1 MDSAR
6 LQQVERLYHAARER
20 DASQREAFLKD
31 ACGPDEALLREVE
44 SLLACDQ
51 KASSF
56 IEVPALELA
65 ARSVALQET
74 KEPIARSSGHSLL
87 GKTVSHY
94 LILEKLG
101 SGGMGVVFK
110 AQDTTLGRFVALKFL
125 PESVTELP
133 GASEA
138 LERFRREARAASA
151 IDHPNICTIYEIDE
165 YENRP
170 FLAMQ
175 LLEGQTLGQYISG
188 KPLPMGELLDKA
200 IHLADALQA
209 AHSKGILHRDI
220 KPANVFITSTGQ
232 VKLLDFGV
240 AKVMH
245 GRRKEESEP
254 GEFLT
259 GTGIAIGTAA
269 YMSPEQARGEEL
281 DARADLFGFGAV
293 LYEMATGEPAFSGKT
308 AAVIFEAV
316 LNQVPV
322 RPSLRNAG
330 LSPEVERIIE
340 KALEKDRNLRYQ
352 TASQLRND
360 LEAAATPLERTRPL
374 PRAKP
379 PARPS
384 RRNLIAWLAAAAS
397 VLAAAGVALWM
408 LRPPSKASLAETDW
422 ILISDFVNTTGE
434 PIFDDTLK
442 QAITVKL
449 SESPFFNVLTDSK
462 VRETLRLMGHSP
474 DDRVVSPIDRDL
486 CQRAAAKAMVS
497 GSILS
502 TGAGY
507 LVDLK
512 VINCLTG
519 QSVAH
524 EQLQAGNREQVL
536 HGIGEI
542 LPRLRRRLGES
553 LASIQ
558 KFDTPIEQATTTSL
572 AALKAYAEGDKKR
585 FQGKEAESIP
595 FYKMANE
602 LDPNFAIA
610 YARLAA
616 VYANEQSDL
625 LSEEYIRK
633 AFERRERV
641 SEKEKLYIA
650 ARYYGNATGET
661 EKVIETYELWR
672 QIYPRDWIPANNVG
686 NEYIRVGRLDK
697 AIEASQ
703 SAMRLNPDSAFP
715 YLTLAGAYKRS
726 GRYAEAKAICEKL
739 IADKRDNTNTHG
751 TLLEIAFAEGDQAA
765 MDREEKW
772 ARGTTPGDGY
782 VLYEVALGA
791 MALGQVR
798 RAHALFLDAE
808 AMVLAQELKEFAA
821 SIALDEAGAQ
831 AEVGTP
837 EGVRAA
843 VARASRMGTFSRDL
857 QVDAA
862 IAEARAG
869 DLTRAEA
876 AAKAL
881 SEHSSLELMFN
892 RTTMPELRAA
902 IALRKK
908 NPAAA
913 IKALKPA
920 IPYELGTPHELLSL
934 YLRGLAYLQQQ
945 AGHEAE
951 SEFQR
956 LLKHSSISPNVPY
969 VPLARLGLARA
980 YAQMGEIEKSRKTYE
995 EFFAVWKNADANV
1008 PVLAEAR
1015 TEYARLKPARV
1026 P

>member
-1 MDSAR
+1 MDPAR

-20 DASQREAFLKD
+20 DESQRAAFLKD
-31 ACGPDEALLREVE
+31 ACGSDEALLHEVE
-44 SLLACDQ
+44 SLLACDR
-51 KASSF
+51 KADDF
-56 IEVPALELA
+56 IEVPAMELE
-65 ARSVALQET
+65 ARSIALQQT
-74 KEPIARSSGHSLL
+74 KMPGIGNSGRSLV

-101 SGGMGVVFK
+101 AGGMGVVFK
-110 AQDTTLGRFVALKFL
+110 ARDETLGRFVALKFL
-125 PESVTELP
+125 PESVTDLP
-133 GASEA
+133 GDSQA
-138 LERFRREARAASA
+138 LERFKREARAASA
-151 IDHPNICTIYEIDE
+151 IDHPNICTIHEIGE
-165 YENRP
+165 YENQP
-170 FLAMQ
+170 FLVMQ

-188 KPLPMGELLDKA
+188 KPLPMTEFLDKA

-220 KPANVFITSTGQ
+220 KPANIFITSTGQ

-245 GRRKEESEP
+245 GRRNEESAP
-254 GEFLT
+254 SEFLT
-259 GTGIAIGTAA
+259 GPGIAMGTAP

-281 DARADLFGFGAV
+281 DARADLFSFGAV
-293 LYEMATGEPAFSGKT
+293 LYEMATAQPAFSGKT
-308 AAVIFEAV
+308 MAVIFDAI
-316 LNQVPV
+316 LNQAPA
-322 RPSLRNAG
+322 RPSLLNSG
-330 LSPEVERIIE
+330 LSPEVERIID
-340 KALEKDRNLRYQ
+340 KALEKDPKLRYQ
-352 TASQLRND
+352 TASELRDD
-360 LEAAATPLERTRPL
+360 LEAAAMPLDRTRPL
-374 PRAKP
+374 PAASRA
-379 PARPS
+379 ARPS
-384 RRNLIAWLAAAAS
+384 RKSLIAWVAAAAF
-397 VLAAAGVALWM
+397 VLAVAVALWL
-408 LRPPSKASLAETDW
+408 LRLQSKASLAETDW

-442 QAITVKL
+442 QALTVKL

-462 VRETLRLMGHSP
+462 VRETLRLMGHST

-502 TGAGY
+502 PGTGY

-512 VINCLTG
+512 VVNCLTG
-519 QSVAH
+519 ESVAH
-524 EQLQAGNREQVL
+524 EQVQAKNREQVL

-585 FQGKEAESIP
+585 FQGKEADSILS
-595 FYKMANE
+595 YKMAIE

-610 YARLAA
+610 YARLGA
-616 VYANEQSDL
+616 VYANEQSGV
-625 LSEEYIRK
+625 LSDEYVRK
-633 AFERRERV
+633 AFERREHV

-650 ARYYGNATGET
+650 AHYYANVTGET

-672 QIYPRDWIPANNVG
+672 QIYPRDWIPANNVA
-686 NEYIRVGRLDK
+686 NEYNRVGRPDK

-715 YLTLAGAYKRS
+715 YMTLAQAYTRS
-726 GRYAEAKAICEKL
+726 GRYAEAKAICEKI
-739 IADKRDNTNTHG
+739 IADKRDNRSTH
-751 TLLEIAFAEGDQAA
+751 TQLFEIAFAEGDQAA
-765 MDREEKW
+765 MEREEGW
-772 ARGTTPGDGY
+772 ARRKPPGEGY
-782 VLYEVALGA
+782 VLYEVASGA
-791 MALGQVR
+791 MTLGQVR
-798 RAHALFLDAE
+798 RGHALFREAE
-808 AMVLAQELKEFAA
+808 AIVLAQDLKEFAA
-821 SIALDEAGAQ
+821 SIALEEAAAQ

-837 EGVRAA
+837 DGVRAA
-843 VARASRMGTFSRDL
+843 VARASRLVTFSRQL
-857 QVDAA
+857 QADAA

-869 DLTRAEA
+869 DLSHAEA

-892 RTTMPELRAA
+892 KTTMPELLAA

-908 NPAAA
+908 DPAAA
-913 IKALKPA
+913 IEALKPA

-934 YLRGLAYLQQQ
+934 YLRGLAYLQQH

-956 LLKHSSISPNVPY
+956 LLKHSSIGPNAPY

-980 YAQMGEIEKSRKTYE
+980 YAQIGEIEKSRRTYE

-1008 PVLAEAR
+1008 PVLLEAKG
-1015 TEYARLKPARV
+1015 EYSKLKLARV
-1026 P
+1026 L

>member
-20 DASQREAFLKD
+20 DDSQRAAFLKE
-31 ACGPDEALLREVE
+31 ACGSDEALLHEVE
-44 SLLACDQ
+44 SLLACDP
-51 KASSF
+51 KADAF
-56 IEVPALELA
+56 IEVPAMEVE
-65 ARSVALQET
+65 ARSIALQQT
-74 KEPIARSSGHSLL
+74 KVPGIGNSGRSLV

-101 SGGMGVVFK
+101 AGGMGVVFK
-110 AQDTTLGRFVALKFL
+110 ARDTTLGRFVALKFL

-133 GASEA
+133 GDSQA
-138 LERFRREARAASA
+138 LERFKREARAASA
-151 IDHPNICTIYEIDE
+151 IDHPNICTIHEIGE
-165 YENRP
+165 YENQP
-170 FLAMQ
+170 FLVMQ
-175 LLEGQTLGQYISG
+175 LLEGQTLNQYISG
-188 KPLPMGELLDKA
+188 KPLPMTEFLDKA
-200 IHLADALQA
+200 VHLADALQA

-220 KPANVFITSTGQ
+220 KPANIFITSTGQ

-240 AKVMH
+240 AKVMR
-245 GRRKEESEP
+245 GRRNEESAP
-254 GEFLT
+254 SEFLT
-259 GTGIAIGTAA
+259 GPGIAMGTAA

-281 DARADLFGFGAV
+281 DARADLFSFGAV
-293 LYEMATGEPAFSGKT
+293 LYEMATGQPAFPGKT
-308 AAVIFEAV
+308 TPVIFDAI
-316 LNQVPV
+316 LNQAPV
-322 RPSLRNAG
+322 RPSLLNAG
-330 LSPEVERIIE
+330 LHPEVERIID
-340 KALEKDRNLRYQ
+340 KALEKDPKRRYQ
-352 TASQLRND
+352 TASELRDD
-360 LEAAATPLERTRPL
+360 LEAAATPLDRTRPL
-374 PRAKP
+374 PSASRP
-379 PARPS
+379 TRPS
-384 RRNLIAWLAAAAS
+384 RRSLIAWVAAAAS
-397 VLAAAGVALWM
+397 ALAVAVALWM
-408 LRPPSKASLAETDW
+408 LRLQPKASLAETDW

-442 QAITVKL
+442 QALTVKL

-486 CQRAAAKAMVS
+486 CQRAAAKAMVN

-502 TGAGY
+502 PGSGY

-519 QSVAH
+519 ESVAH
-524 EQLQAGNREQVL
+524 EQVEAKNREQVL

-553 LASIQ
+553 LVSIQ

-585 FQGKEAESIP
+585 FQGGEAESIP
-595 FYKMANE
+595 SYKMAIE

-610 YARLAA
+610 YARLGA
-616 VYANEQSDL
+616 VYANEQSGV
-625 LSEEYIRK
+625 LSEEYVRK
-633 AFERRERV
+633 AFQRREHV

-650 ARYYGNATGET
+650 ARFYANVTGET
-661 EKVIETYELWR
+661 EKAIETYELWR
-672 QIYPRDWIPANNVG
+672 QVYPRDWIPANNVA
-686 NEYIRVGRLDK
+686 NEYNRVGRLDK

-703 SAMRLNPDSAFP
+703 SALRLNPDSAFP
-715 YLTLAGAYKRS
+715 YLTLAQAYTRS
-726 GRYAEAKAICEKL
+726 GRYAEAKAICEKT
-739 IADKRDNTNTHG
+739 IADKRDNTSTHNH
-751 TLLEIAFAEGDQAA
+751 LFEIAFAEGDQAA
-765 MDREEKW
+765 MEREESW
-772 ARGTTPGDGY
+772 ARRKPPGDGY
-782 VLYEVALGA
+782 VLYEVAMGA
-791 MALGQVR
+791 MTLGQVR
-798 RAHALFLDAE
+798 RAHALFQEAE
-808 AMVLAQELKEFAA
+808 AMVLAQDLKEFAA
-821 SIALDEAGAQ
+821 SIALEEATAQ

-837 EGVRAA
+837 DGVRAA
-843 VARASRMGTFSRDL
+843 VARAGRLVTLSRQL
-857 QVDAA
+857 QADAA

-881 SEHSSLELMFN
+881 SEHPSLELMFN
-892 RTTMPELRAA
+892 KTTMPELLAA

-908 NPAAA
+908 DPAAA
-913 IKALKPA
+913 IEALTPA
-920 IPYELGTPHELLSL
+920 IPYELGTPHELLSI
-934 YLRGLAYLQQQ
+934 YLRGLAYLQQH

-980 YAQMGEIEKSRKTYE
+980 YAQIGEIEKSRRTYE
-995 EFFAVWKNADANV
+995 DFFAVWKNADANV
-1008 PVLAEAR
+1008 PVLSEAKA
-1015 TEYARLKPARV
+1015 EYAKLKPAPV